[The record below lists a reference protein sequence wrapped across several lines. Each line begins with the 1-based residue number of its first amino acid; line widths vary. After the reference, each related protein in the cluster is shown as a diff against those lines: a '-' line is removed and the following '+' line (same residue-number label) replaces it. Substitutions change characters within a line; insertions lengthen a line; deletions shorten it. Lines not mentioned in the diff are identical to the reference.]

1 MSGIESALATKV
13 IGDLTL
19 GSALAIGGAG
29 MSAIGLASSLSAK
42 PPKTTAPPAVAAPAV
57 MPIPDDAVAVAARS
71 EPFRPRIYA
80 TVPRIGRERY
90 AWLGRLFSFNTTA
103 TIHLGVFSNPASAT
117 VPSRLRPGIIGF
129 SWTRETGLPK

>member
-42 PPKTTAPPAVAAPAV
+42 PPKTTAPQAVAAPAV
-57 MPIPDDAVAVAARS
+57 MPIPDDAVAVAARRRQQVAAS
-71 EPFRPRIYA
+71 NRS
-80 TVPRIGRERY
+80 GRASTLLSQGSGESDT
-90 AWLGRLFSFNTTA
+90 LG
-103 TIHLGVFSNPASAT
+103 
-117 VPSRLRPGIIGF
+117 
-129 SWTRETGLPK
+129 

>member
-42 PPKTTAPPAVAAPAV
+42 PPQSAGAPPPVAAPAV
-57 MPIPDDAVAVAARS
+57 MPIPDDTAAVAARRRQQVAAS
-71 EPFRPRIYA
+71 NRS
-80 TVPRIGRERY
+80 GRASTLLSQGSGESDT
-90 AWLGRLFSFNTTA
+90 LG
-103 TIHLGVFSNPASAT
+103 
-117 VPSRLRPGIIGF
+117 
-129 SWTRETGLPK
+129 